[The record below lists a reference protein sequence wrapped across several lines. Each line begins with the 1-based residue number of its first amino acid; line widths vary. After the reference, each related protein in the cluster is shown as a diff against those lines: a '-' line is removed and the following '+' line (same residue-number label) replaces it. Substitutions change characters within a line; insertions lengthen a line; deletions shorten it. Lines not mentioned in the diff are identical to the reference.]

1 MVQQNASKESGGFIL
16 FFLIGLMGALAVGW
30 FLFPALLFSEK
41 QQPIAFNH
49 KAHVENAGMACEDC
63 HSYRENG
70 SFAGLPTTE
79 QCAECHMDV
88 TGGETPAEKEIDRF
102 VTEYVQTGKQ
112 VEWLVTQYQPDN
124 VYFSHIAHD
133 GFACTECHPDV
144 GNSEVA
150 PSFYRNRITGYSK
163 NTMKMWQCERCH
175 AQLETSNGCQV
186 CHK

>member
-1 MVQQNASKESGGFIL
+1 MQQNASKESGGFIL
-16 FFLIGLMGALAVGW
+16 FFLIGLVGALAVGW
-30 FLFPALLFSEK
+30 LLFPALLYSEK

-88 TGGETPAEKEIDRF
+88 TGGETPGEKEIDRF
-102 VTEYVQTGKQ
+102 VTEYVQAGKQ
-112 VEWLVTQYQPDN
+112 VDWLVYQHQPDN

-133 GFACTECHPDV
+133 GFACAECHPDV
-144 GNSEVA
+144 GNAEVP
-150 PSFYRNRITGYSK
+150 PSLYRNRITGYSK
-163 NTMKMWQCERCH
+163 TTMKMWQCERCH